1 MVKTITDGNTVKFKK
16 GQCKSLTFL
25 KSVFWVFCPE
35 KSLAL
40 PSPERIRCFCHINN
54 KINSIFR
61 RWQSKSRRAS
71 GAGPQDDKGILI
83 ISKWVEIHAHGDTP
97 QPPVKNMV
105 ILHLENEFTL
115 LNHLTCSV
123 WWNTFQKINSVI
135 IFWKTQ
141 LHCMCHLGRLKGWIC
156 QINTFK
162 IHQTSSSHS
171 LYLAIVSPISTDGTQ
186 IHPSSCW
193 DQNTWKRP
201 WLSPFSHTPLSECQ
215 EILQALPSVY
225 PQSDYLPCLP
235 LSPLSPLTH
244 CLITIAARPASTFAP
259 MPHHQSIFNT
269 AASVNP
275 LKYNRSIHLSAQK
288 PHLPIMVE

>member
-1 MVKTITDGNTVKFKK
+1 MGVNLCPFTPVPFSYCFHGEDYNWRKYKFKK

-40 PSPERIRCFCHINN
+40 PSPERIRRFFCHINN

-123 WWNTFQKINSVI
+123 WYFSKNKLCDYFLKTPITLHVSFGKTERVNLSNKHIQNSPN
-135 IFWKTQ
+135 Q
-141 LHCMCHLGRLKGWIC
+141 LQSQSL
-156 QINTFK
+156 F
-162 IHQTSSSHS
+162 SHS
-171 LYLAIVSPISTDGTQ
+171 LPHLHWWHANPSFQLLRPEHLEATLIVPFLSHPTFRVSGNPTGFTLSISTVWLLTMLT
-186 IHPSSCW
+186 IVTTVPSHSLSHYNSCPACF
-193 DQNTWKRP
+193 N
-201 WLSPFSHTPLSECQ
+201 
-215 EILQALPSVY
+215 
-225 PQSDYLPCLP
+225 
-235 LSPLSPLTH
+235 H
-244 CLITIAARPASTFAP
+244 CPNAP
-259 MPHHQSIFNT
+259 P
-269 AASVNP
+269 
-275 LKYNRSIHLSAQK
+275 
-288 PHLPIMVE
+288 PIYFQHGSQC